1 MSQFGFTVSQADT
14 VIFCLCLIIGLL
26 GVSLV
31 SLLVSRRLR
40 IDKASTELEDALE
53 LAWASGVN
61 RDKVLQIVDE
71 IYSKENLL
79 IAREKEAEEHD
90 TMF

>member
-31 SLLVSRRLR
+31 SMFVSRRLR
-40 IDKASTELEDALE
+40 MDKASTELEDAIE
-53 LAWASGVN
+53 LAWASGLN
-61 RDKVLQIVDE
+61 RDKVLKIVDE
-71 IYSKENLL
+71 IYSKENVL